1 MKQVFVIR
9 HAEAEDAVD
18 AAHAG
23 RQDKERRLTDAGKRD
38 MREAAAGLAEL
49 VDGISLI
56 LTSPLIRAA
65 QTAEL
70 LQAAFPKAELRRHA
84 FLAPGS
90 DPGALLKSIV
100 NRPGPVALVG
110 HEPDLSQWI
119 GYMSTG
125 MSRSVV
131 RMKKGAV
138 CRLDMPDHAQPGE
151 ACIAWLMTVKQLGKL
166 AP

>member
-1 MKQVFVIR
+1 MKQVFLVR
-9 HAEAEDAVD
+9 HAEAEDAVE

-38 MREAAAGLAEL
+38 MRRGAAGLVEL
-49 VDGISLI
+49 VEEIPLI
-56 LTSPLIRAA
+56 LTSPLTRAV

-70 LQAAFPKAELRRHA
+70 LQAAFPKAELKRHA

-90 DPGALLKSIV
+90 DPAGLLKSIA
-100 NRPGPVALVG
+100 RRRGPVALVG
-110 HEPDLSQWI
+110 HEPDLSQWA

-125 MSRSVV
+125 TSRSVV
-131 RMKKGAV
+131 RMKKGSV
-138 CRLDMPDHAQPGE
+138 CRLDMPDQALAGE
-151 ACIAWLMTVKQLGKL
+151 ACVAWLLTLKQLGKL

>member
-9 HAEAEDAVD
+9 HAEAEDAVE
-18 AAHAG
+18 AIHAG
-23 RQDKERRLTDAGKRD
+23 RQDRERRLTESGKRD
-38 MREAAAGLAEL
+38 MRKGVAGLAEL
-49 VDGISLI
+49 VEELPLV
-56 LTSPLIRAA
+56 LTSPLTRAV

-70 LQAAFPKAELRRHA
+70 LQAVFPKAELRRHA

-90 DPGALLKSIV
+90 DPAALLKSIA

-119 GYMSTG
+119 GYMCTG
-125 MSRSVV
+125 TGRSVV
-131 RMKKGAV
+131 RMKKASV
-138 CRLDMPDHAQPGE
+138 CRLDMPDQPIPGE
-151 ACIAWLMTVKQLGKL
+151 ACIAWLLTLKQLIKL